1 MPSDALRALPSVSQ
15 LLESAPDLVATN
27 GNARAAQAL
36 RDALESARAVARANG
51 PVPDSAAIIGT
62 ARAALADAAEAAIPR
77 RVINATGVIIHT
89 NLGRAPLSAAA
100 QRAILAVSGD
110 YSALE
115 YDITAGERGPRG
127 GGVEALLRALTGAE
141 AALVV
146 NNCAG
151 ATTLMLAALAHGRG
165 VVISRGQLIEIGGG
179 FRVPDVLRQSGA
191 KLVEV
196 GTTNKVRAADYA
208 AALADPDND
217 AIAVLRAHPS
227 NFRMIGFTEE
237 VPLDGLVGLARERAT
252 YTFALDDL
260 GSGALLDTRAF
271 GLAREPMVQD
281 SVRAGADVVAFS
293 GDKLLGGPQAG
304 IMVGRKEAIERCRRH
319 PLQRALRIDKFSMAA
334 LGATLLH
341 YARGEAE
348 REVPVVRM
356 MAMPVSVIAAR
367 AAHIAEALEP
377 WLAANGLAAEVIDG
391 ASTVGG
397 GSLPGETLPTRVVA
411 LSGAQ
416 PQALARRLRHAPTPV
431 ISRIVDDRVTLDPRT
446 VLDDEALIASI
457 RAA

>member
-1 MPSDALRALPSVSQ
+1 MQPDALRALPSVSQ

-151 ATTLMLAALAHGRG
+151 ATTLMLAALAQGRG

-237 VPLDGLVGLARERAT
+237 VPLDGLVGLARERRT

-356 MAMPVSVIAAR
+356 MAMPVAVIEAR
-367 AAHIAEALEP
+367 AMRLLEALEP
-377 WLAANGLAAEVIDG
+377 WLAANGLSAEIIDG

-416 PQALARRLRHAPTPV
+416 PQALARRLRLAPTPV
-431 ISRIVDDRVTLDPRT
+431 ISRIIDDRVTLDPRT

>member
-1 MPSDALRALPSVSQ
+1 MSSEALRALPSVNQ
-15 LLESAPDLVATN
+15 LLESAPDLVASE

-36 RDALESARAVARANG
+36 RDAIEAARAAARANG
-51 PVPDSAAIIGT
+51 PVPDSAALIAS
-62 ARAALADAAEAAIPR
+62 ARAALATAAAGSIPR
-77 RVINATGVIIHT
+77 QVINATGVIIHT

-100 QRAILAVSGD
+100 QQAILAVSQD

-115 YDITAGERGPRG
+115 YDIAAGERGPRG
-127 GGVEALLRALTGAE
+127 GGVEALLREISGAE

-151 ATTLMLAALAHGRG
+151 ATTLMLAALAFGRG

-196 GTTNKVRAADYA
+196 GTTNKVRPADYA
-208 AALADPDND
+208 AALADPEND
-217 AIAVLRAHPS
+217 AIAILRAHPS
-227 NFRMIGFTEE
+227 NFRMLGFTEE
-237 VPLDGLVGLARERAT
+237 VALDGLVRLARERAT

-260 GSGALLDTRAF
+260 GSGALLDTSAF

-319 PLQRALRIDKFSMAA
+319 PLQRAMRIDKFSMAA

-341 YARGEAE
+341 YARSEAE

-356 MAMPVSVIAAR
+356 MAMPVTLIETR
-367 AAHIAEALEP
+367 AVRIAEALGP
-377 WLAANGLAAEVIDG
+377 WLAANGLRAEIIDG

-397 GSLPGETLPTRVVA
+397 GSLPGETLPTRVLA

-446 VLDDEALIASI
+446 VLDD
-457 RAA
+457 AAFVKAMVAA

>member
-1 MPSDALRALPSVSQ
+1 MQPDALRALPSVSQ

-237 VPLDGLVGLARERAT
+237 VPLDGLVGLARERGT

-377 WLAANGLAAEVIDG
+377 WLAANGLAAEIIEG

-416 PQALARRLRHAPTPV
+416 PQALARRLRQAPTPV